1 MPWIK
6 MIRESGAESELKA
19 AYDKMAELNE
29 RMVETYSE
37 PKPEVERPVTLPE
50 LSSLH
55 PQAML
60 HAREFMMDITRGPVR
75 PDPGAEGDDRNCHV
89 AGGQLP
95 LLSRRPRRGP
105 A

>member
-6 MIRESGAESELKA
+6 MIRESEAESELKA

-60 HAREFMMDITRGPVR
+60 RTREFMMDIMRGQSGRIPAQREMIATVTSL
-75 PDPGAEGDDRNCHV
+75 AANC
-89 AGGQLP
+89 
-95 LLSRRPRRGP
+95 RY
-105 A
+105 